1 MSTGSDSQTI
11 TFTTSEQDYSPANVS
26 DIYGTMV
33 FDERV
38 MKERLPKAT
47 YKELMRTIN
56 DGEPLNLEV
65 ANVVAPRH
73 EGMGHRTRCDPLHA
87 LVPTAFWR
95 NEREA

>member
-38 MKERLPKAT
+38 MKELS
-47 YKELMRTIN
+47 LIHIS
-56 DGEPLNLEV
+56 EP
-65 ANVVAPRH
+65 
-73 EGMGHRTRCDPLHA
+73 TRP
-87 LVPTAFWR
+87 
-95 NEREA
+95 

>member
-47 YKELMRTIN
+47 YKSSCAPSTM
-56 DGEPLNLEV
+56 
-65 ANVVAPRH
+65 ANRS
-73 EGMGHRTRCDPLHA
+73 TWKL
-87 LVPTAFWR
+87 PT
-95 NEREA
+95 